1 MKIFFKVTYNLS
13 TCKKKKEEEKAYLE
27 SYNSNS
33 KDEKFLQSIHLE
45 TILR

>member
-1 MKIFFKVTYNLS
+1 MKMFFKITYNLS
-13 TCKKKKEEEKAYLE
+13 TCKKKKEEKAYLE